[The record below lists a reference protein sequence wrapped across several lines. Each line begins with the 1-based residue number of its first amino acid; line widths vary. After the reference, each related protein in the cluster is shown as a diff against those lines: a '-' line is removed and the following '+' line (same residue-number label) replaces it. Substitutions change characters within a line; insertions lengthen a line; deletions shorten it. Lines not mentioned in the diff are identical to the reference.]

1 MVIIFINV
9 GQREGSGN
17 DKNVSNF
24 AFSYFFKY
32 FLLIHIRVL
41 STNRLLKLHFITV
54 CTNKYDKNIFYV
66 TWCNHCCKLVVFVDS
81 VAFDLI
87 KSFNVSI

>member
-32 FLLIHIRVL
+32 FLLIHI
-41 STNRLLKLHFITV
+41 
-54 CTNKYDKNIFYV
+54 Y
-66 TWCNHCCKLVVFVDS
+66 
-81 VAFDLI
+81 
-87 KSFNVSI
+87 